1 MRLIAALAGV
11 AAIGA
16 AASASLPTL
25 TGADAVNARAVIAI
39 AKAMQAGAS
48 QDDLRAAVVAAC
60 GVQVDSGILAAELG
74 GTDKASAAT
83 GTLSAAC
90 GQFRQ
95 AGLLPDSSADGG
107 STGQS
112 KTGG

>member
-16 AASASLPTL
+16 AASASIPTL
-25 TGADAVNARAVIAI
+25 TGTDALNAQAVAVIA
-39 AKAMQAGAS
+39 KAFQPGAT
-48 QDDLRAAVVAAC
+48 QEDLRAAVTAAC
-60 GVQVDSGILAAELG
+60 GVQVDPLTLAADLG
-74 GTDKASAAT
+74 GTDKATAAT

-90 GQFRQ
+90 NQFRQ
-95 AGLLPDSSADGG
+95 AGLLSGSFDGG
-107 STGQS
+107 STGQN